1 MKNQSGVV
9 FEANCSK
16 QTGQRKTK
24 QNKQKT
30 DGLRNVFVLTR
41 GVTKVR
47 VLDADLNCL
56 VGVFQP
62 LKEIGQILKGCARD
76 GTEADN

>member
-16 QTGQRKTK
+16 QTGQRKK
-24 QNKQKT
+24 QQQQNY
-30 DGLRNVFVLTR
+30 GLRNVFVLTR
-41 GVTKVR
+41 GVTKVW
-47 VLDADLNCL
+47 VLDADRNCL

-62 LKEIGQILKGCARD
+62 LKEIGQILKGCAR
-76 GTEADN
+76 GGIEADS